1 MRCSRLILVLA
12 SFSACLVESSV
23 LARPED
29 AASTPSSGA
38 QAAPQRGSQ
47 TTHVETAGAFP
58 RTRKILGWLRRSE
71 PQAGS
76 ESEVPPKPVTQLPAM
91 PGARS
96 QASEPVDRTLSSP
109 VLDSLREAARPST
122 TARPA
127 TPVHDAVVDAPV
139 RRAQAA
145 PGELQMPMA
154 PAISPPTAANMP
166 FGNATPMVGG
176 QSIALQAA
184 LYGTLTSNPDLA
196 TLRLGNPT
204 TPSAEAVEV
213 ARHFPTT
220 LNPTLWCDLRPITLI
235 PPDPFG
241 GGTQAGRH
249 NFYQFGQFYFYLSL
263 RQPLELGHQ
272 TTHRY
277 NIAKAA
283 YEQQKWTV
291 MQAELLA
298 LIQTYRFFETAAYR
312 RERLKVATELADF
325 NEKLQ
330 KTLERRLEANQ
341 VPAADVVLARVE
353 TRATRQLVK
362 AAQQDYVTA
371 LTDLR
376 NQVGIPEAAGAAE
389 PLGEFTLPPFIPPA
403 REQDFID
410 MALQSRP
417 DIHAAQAQVMGT
429 KAAENLARGDR
440 IPSPIIGPQYAMDEA
455 GLQYIGFVYITPIPI
470 WNSGSPLVRQRQA
483 DHHRAHLAL
492 QQAQQ
497 RAVAQVRAALAKW
510 NGASELIKETGSLTT
525 ELCTRGGQSR
535 ASFRPGSDGPGPA
548 DAGPAKVDPVENRG
562 SGCNLGSHTGPGRPA
577 ASPGCASLDSRNAQP
592 GGERRDRPSLG
603 TGLARASCLVA
614 FSIPSRGNR
623 QRARPSTID
632 NTLNGCFR

>member
-1 MRCSRLILVLA
+1 MRCSRLILILA

-23 LARPED
+23 LAGPED
-29 AASTPSSGA
+29 VASSSASGT
-38 QAAPQRGSQ
+38 QAAPQRGGLP
-47 TTHVETAGAFP
+47 TPGGAAGAFP

-76 ESEVPPKPVTQLPAM
+76 ESEVPPKPVRELPSM
-91 PGARS
+91 PGAKS
-96 QASEPVDRTLSSP
+96 QASETVDGTLSSP
-109 VLDSLREAARPST
+109 VLDSSRQGARSSTASRHPTPLR
-122 TARPA
+122 
-127 TPVHDAVVDAPV
+127 DAVVDAPV

-154 PAISPPTAANMP
+154 PAVSPPTSASGL
-166 FGNATPMVGG
+166 FSGSTPMVGG

-241 GGTQAGRH
+241 GASQRGRH
-249 NFYQFGQFYFYLSL
+249 GFYQFGQFYFYLSL
-263 RQPLELGHQ
+263 RQPIELGHQ

-283 YEQQKWTV
+283 FEQQKWTV

-298 LIQTYRFFETAAYR
+298 LIQTYRFFQTAAYR
-312 RERLKVATELADF
+312 RERLKIATELAEF

-353 TRATRQLVK
+353 SRATRQLVK
-362 AAQQDYVTA
+362 AAQQDYITA

-389 PLGEFTLPPFIPPA
+389 PLGEFTLPPYIPPA
-403 REQDFID
+403 REEDFIE

-417 DIHAAQAQVMGT
+417 DIHAAQAQIMGT

-440 IPSPIIGPQYAMDEA
+440 IPSPIIGPQYEIDEA

-470 WNSGSPLVRQRQA
+470 LNSGTPLVRQRQA
-483 DHHRAHLAL
+483 DHHRAHIAL
-492 QQAQQ
+492 QSAQQ

-510 NGASELIKETGSLTT
+510 NGASELIKETGSLTA
-525 ELCTRGGQSR
+525 ELAREVGNLERLFDQGQTDLGRLMQAQQRLIQLKTAEVDAVWAATQAQADLLLALGAPALIQGMLNQAESAAVAP
-535 ASFRPGSDGPGPA
+535 ASGPA
-548 DAGPAKVDPVENRG
+548 PPTPPVSSPSPFQAAATRNEPAQTR
-562 SGCNLGSHTGPGRPA
+562 
-577 ASPGCASLDSRNAQP
+577 
-592 GGERRDRPSLG
+592 
-603 TGLARASCLVA
+603 
-614 FSIPSRGNR
+614 
-623 QRARPSTID
+623 ST
-632 NTLNGCFR
+632 TR

>member
-1 MRCSRLILVLA
+1 
-12 SFSACLVESSV
+12 
-23 LARPED
+23 
-29 AASTPSSGA
+29 
-38 QAAPQRGSQ
+38 
-47 TTHVETAGAFP
+47 
-58 RTRKILGWLRRSE
+58 
-71 PQAGS
+71 
-76 ESEVPPKPVTQLPAM
+76 
-91 PGARS
+91 
-96 QASEPVDRTLSSP
+96 
-109 VLDSLREAARPST
+109 
-122 TARPA
+122 
-127 TPVHDAVVDAPV
+127 
-139 RRAQAA
+139 
-145 PGELQMPMA
+145 
-154 PAISPPTAANMP
+154 
-166 FGNATPMVGG
+166 MVGG

-204 TPSAEAVEV
+204 TPSAESVEV
-213 ARHFPTT
+213 ARRFPTT

-235 PPDPFG
+235 PPEPFG
-241 GGTQAGRH
+241 GGPQPGRH
-249 NFYQFGQFYFYLSL
+249 SFYRFGQFYFYLSL

-298 LIQTYRFFETAAYR
+298 LIQAYRFFETATYR
-312 RERLKVATELADF
+312 RERLKIATELADF

-353 TRATRQLVK
+353 SRATRQLVK

-376 NQVGIPEAAGAAE
+376 NQVGIPESAGAAE
-389 PLGEFTLPPFIPPA
+389 PFGEFTLPPFIPPA
-403 REQDFID
+403 REQDFIE

-417 DIHAAQAQVMGT
+417 DIQAAQAQIRGT

-440 IPSPIIGPQYAMDEA
+440 IPSPIVGPQYAMDEA

-470 WNSGSPLVRQRQA
+470 LNSGTPLVRQRQA

-510 NGASELIKETGSLTT
+510 NGASELIKETGSLTI
-525 ELCTRGGQSR
+525 ELAREVGNLERLFDQGQTDLGRLMQAQQRLIQLKTAEVDAIWAATQAQADLLLALGAPALIQGMLNQAQNAAVAPASPAPPVFSPSPFQAAATPNEPAQSR
-535 ASFRPGSDGPGPA
+535 
-548 DAGPAKVDPVENRG
+548 
-562 SGCNLGSHTGPGRPA
+562 
-577 ASPGCASLDSRNAQP
+577 
-592 GGERRDRPSLG
+592 
-603 TGLARASCLVA
+603 
-614 FSIPSRGNR
+614 
-623 QRARPSTID
+623 ST
-632 NTLNGCFR
+632 TR